1 MCAAQADQNAYI
13 RNLQTLQ
20 HIRNVCE
27 GDLNLQQICVVG
39 DQSSGK
45 SSLLSFMTGIAFPV
59 KSGICTKAPIVIEC
73 RNDKIVQA
81 PTFEIQD
88 PGTKTYRQVK
98 GDTLVSEIDNIQQK
112 AILKLLEG
120 NDASKADKPKISNEE
135 VRVWCAD
142 LST

>member
-27 GDLNLQQICVVG
+27 GDLNLPQICVVG

>member
-27 GDLNLQQICVVG
+27 GELNLLQICVVD

-45 SSLLSFMTGIAFPV
+45 SLLLSCMTGIAFPV
-59 KSGICTKAPIVIEC
+59 KSGICTKAPIVVEC
-73 RNDKIVQA
+73 RNDKTLQE

-88 PGTKTYRQVK
+88 PGTKTYRQV
-98 GDTLVSEIDNIQQK
+98 
-112 AILKLLEG
+112 
-120 NDASKADKPKISNEE
+120 
-135 VRVWCAD
+135 
-142 LST
+142 